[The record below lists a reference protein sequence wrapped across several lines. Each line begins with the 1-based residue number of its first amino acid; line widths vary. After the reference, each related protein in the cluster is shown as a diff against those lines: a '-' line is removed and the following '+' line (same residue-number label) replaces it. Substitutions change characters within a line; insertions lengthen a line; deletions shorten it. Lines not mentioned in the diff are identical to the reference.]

1 LRSSKAISND
11 GIEAAI
17 HTITERGVAQGTR
30 FYYSSPHTVALAA
43 ALRGATGMSLTE
55 YLTPRLW
62 QAIGAEDSASWY
74 ADRTGLEVAF
84 GNFNA
89 TLRDYAR
96 LGVY

>member
-1 LRSSKAISND
+1 MPLS
-11 GIEAAI
+11 
-17 HTITERGVAQGTR
+17 
-30 FYYSSPHTVALAA
+30 
-43 ALRGATGMSLTE
+43 LRGATGMSLSD

-62 QAIGAEDSASWY
+62 QAIGAEQSAFWY

-96 LGVY
+96 LGVVLANDGVRPDDPERSADHPAGIPARRD